1 MDGKILVYPK
11 KATLDGIICQ
21 WDSPEKFLYDSV
33 VINNNHYYLMNL
45 LNEYIKLMM
54 LSQKIIKRNYRCLLK
69 PCKLNRIYARP
80 I

>member
-1 MDGKILVYPK
+1 MDGEILVYPK
-11 KATLDGIICQ
+11 KVTLDGIICQ
-21 WDSPEKFLYDSV
+21 WDNPDKFLYDSV
-33 VINNNHYYLMNL
+33 IINDNHDHLMNL

-54 LSQKIIKRNYRCLLK
+54 LSQKIIKRNYRCLLR